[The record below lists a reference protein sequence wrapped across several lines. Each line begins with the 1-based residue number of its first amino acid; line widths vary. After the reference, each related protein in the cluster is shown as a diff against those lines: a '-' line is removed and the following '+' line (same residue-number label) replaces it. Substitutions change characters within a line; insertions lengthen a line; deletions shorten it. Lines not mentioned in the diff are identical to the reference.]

1 MNTVDKKKALPK
13 PAVRIAHNK
22 HHIRN
27 TTGDNIFDTVATI
40 ILVLAVIVVAYPLL
54 YVVSSS
60 LSSTDAVMAGRVWLW
75 PVEFSLSAYETTFK
89 YDSIMTGYLNSIIY
103 TLSGTLVSLVL
114 TTLCAYCLAKK
125 DFYGRKV
132 VGFMVL
138 FTMLFNAGLV
148 PNYLLISNTLNW
160 DNTIWALIIPNAMS
174 AWHVILMRSYFE
186 NSIPE
191 DLFEASDIDGCSVF
205 RQLFSI
211 ALPLSGPILA
221 VIALYTAV
229 GIWNSYFDALI
240 YINDKSM
247 FPLQLE
253 LRNILILNSMDMTT
267 SVDLRE
273 MASRQ
278 GMYNLLKYAVIV
290 VSSLPL
296 LIMYPFVQKYFVK
309 GIMVGSVKG

>member
-1 MNTVDKKKALPK
+1 MKQKSTFTGKHYR
-13 PAVRIAHNK
+13 VRET
-22 HHIRN
+22 RS
-27 TTGDNIFDTVATI
+27 DYVFDAFSTL
-40 ILVLAVIVVAYPLL
+40 ILILAVVIVAYPLI
-54 YVVSSS
+54 YVVSASF
-60 LSSTDAVMAGRVWLW
+60 SSTEAVMAGKVWLF
-75 PVEFSLSAYETTFK
+75 PVEFSLKAYETTFK
-89 YDSIMTGYLNSIIY
+89 YESIMTGYLNSIIY
-103 TLSGTLVSLVL
+103 TISGTAVSLVL
-114 TTLCAYCLAKK
+114 TTLCAYCLSKK

-138 FTMLFNAGLV
+138 FTMMFNAGLV
-148 PNYLLISNTLNW
+148 PNYLLINKTLNW
-160 DNTIWALIIPNAMS
+160 GDTIWALIIPNAMS

-186 NSIPE
+186 NSIPNE
-191 DLFEASDIDGCSVF
+191 LFEASDIDGCSVY
-205 RQLFSI
+205 RQLLAI

-240 YINDKSM
+240 YISDKDM
-247 FPLQLE
+247 YPLQLV
-253 LRNILILNSMDMTT
+253 LRNILILNSMDMST
-267 SVDLRE
+267 VADLRD

-296 LIMYPFVQKYFVK
+296 LIAYPFVQKYFVK